1 MRLVAFLAALVAALL
16 VAAPARA
23 HVRATSVAVDLRSQG
38 DGVTAVVDVEYDV
51 LGRLLS
57 LDGVLSPDAVGADGV
72 DGADGAEAEVPTE
85 VRRRSLDAHAS
96 EVAAYVGGRLR
107 LSRSSIGCTA
117 GDDARVELA
126 DSGAVRV
133 ALAYEC
139 PASGALTVRSD
150 IFRASDGVV
159 DDTKTMVAYDI
170 DGSRGSTLLDTDRTS
185 ATVGDTDLLSEIPRF
200 AWLGAEHLL
209 FGFDHVLFLLA
220 LLLGARRL
228 RDVVE
233 VATAFTVAHSVTLVL
248 AAIGWVS
255 LPGWIVEPLIALSI
269 AFVALDN
276 LLSPRTSHR
285 LPVVF
290 GFGLL
295 HGLGFAGA
303 LSVDGPLSASTLV
316 DLVSFNVGIELAQ
329 LAIIALT
336 FPALLFLRR
345 AATTPPAARAL
356 TLGTVAAAVAVA
368 GAGLVWFA
376 ERSPL
381 LT

>member
-1 MRLVAFLAALVAALL
+1 MRLLAFLAALVAVLFF
-16 VAAPARA
+16 AAPAQA

-38 DGVTAVVDVEYDV
+38 DGVSAVVDMEYDI
-51 LGRLLS
+51 LARLLS
-57 LDGVLSPDAVGADGV
+57 LDGALSPDAVGV
-72 DGADGAEAEVPTE
+72 DGAAVEVPTE

-96 EVAAYVGGRLR
+96 DVAAYVGGRLR
-107 LSRSSIGCTA
+107 LSRGLIGCA
-117 GDDARVELA
+117 AEDDARVELA
-126 DSGAVRV
+126 DSGAVQV
-133 ALAYEC
+133 ALAYDC

-159 DDTKTMVAYDI
+159 DKTTTMVAYDI
-170 DGSRGSTLLDTDRTS
+170 DGHRGSTLLDTARTS
-185 ATVGDTDLLSEIPRF
+185 VTVGRTDLLSEIPRF
-200 AWLGAEHLL
+200 VRLGAEHLL
-209 FGFDHVLFLLA
+209 FGIDHVLFLLA
-220 LLLGARRL
+220 LLLGAKRL

-248 AAIGWVS
+248 AAIGLVS
-255 LPGWIVEPLIALSI
+255 VPGWIVEPLIALSI

-295 HGLGFAGA
+295 HGLGFAGT

-316 DLVSFNVGIELAQ
+316 DLVSFNVGIELVQ
-329 LAIIALT
+329 LTIIALT

-345 AATTPPAARAL
+345 AATTPVAARVL
-356 TLGTVAAAVAVA
+356 TLGTVAATVAVA
-368 GAGLVWFA
+368 GAGLVWFV

>member
-1 MRLVAFLAALVAALL
+1 MRPLAFLAALVTVFF
-16 VAAPARA
+16 VAAPAQA
-23 HVRATSVAVDLRSQG
+23 HVRSTTVTLGLRGQG
-38 DGVTAVVDVEYDV
+38 DGVAAVVDVEYDV
-51 LGRLLS
+51 LARLLG
-57 LDGVLSPDAVGADGV
+57 LDGVLGPDAVGADGAV
-72 DGADGAEAEVPTE
+72 AEVPVE

-96 EVAAYVGGRLR
+96 GTAAYVGGRLR
-107 LSRSSIGCTA
+107 LSRGSIGCTA
-117 GDDARVELA
+117 GDGARVELA

-133 ALAYEC
+133 ALAYDC
-139 PASGALTVRSD
+139 PASGALTVRSE
-150 IFRASDGVV
+150 IFRASDGVI
-159 DDTKTMVAYDI
+159 DETKTMVTYDV
-170 DGSRGSTLLDTDRTS
+170 DGRRGATLLDAAHPS
-185 ATVGDTDLLSEIPRF
+185 VTVGRTDLLSEIPRF
-200 AWLGAEHLL
+200 VLLGAEHLL
-209 FGFDHVLFLLA
+209 FGLDHVLFLLA

-233 VATAFTVAHSVTLVL
+233 VATAFTVAHSVTLVP

-255 LPGWIVEPLIALSI
+255 VPGWIVEPLIALSI

-303 LSVDGPLSASTLV
+303 LSVDGPLSLSTLA

-329 LAIIALT
+329 LSIIAIA

-345 AATTPPAARAL
+345 AATTPVAARAL

-368 GAGLVWFA
+368 GAGLVWFF
-376 ERSPL
+376 ERSPFL
-381 LT
+381 A

>member
-1 MRLVAFLAALVAALL
+1 MPVRLLAFLAALVAVFL
-16 VAAPARA
+16 VAAPAQA

-51 LGRLLS
+51 LARLLS
-57 LDGVLSPDAVGADGV
+57 LDGALGPDAVGV
-72 DGADGAEAEVPTE
+72 DGTAAE
-85 VRRRSLDAHAS
+85 VRRSALDAHAS
-96 EVAAYVGGRLR
+96 DVATYVGERLR

-117 GDDARVELA
+117 KDDARVELA

-133 ALAYEC
+133 ALAYDC

-150 IFRASDGVV
+150 IFRVSDGVI
-159 DDTKTMVAYDI
+159 DDTTTMVAYDI
-170 DGSRGSTLLDTDRTS
+170 GGRRGAVLLDSARTS
-185 ATVGDTDLLSEIPRF
+185 VTVGRTDLLSEIPRF
-200 AWLGAEHLL
+200 VRLGAEHLL
-209 FGFDHVLFLLA
+209 FGLDHVLFLLA
-220 LLLGARRL
+220 LLLGAKRL

-248 AAIGWVS
+248 AAVGWVS
-255 LPGWIVEPLIALSI
+255 VPGWIVEPLIALSI
-269 AFVALDN
+269 AFVAVDN

-303 LSVDGPLSASTLV
+303 ISVDGPLSVSTLA
-316 DLVSFNVGIELAQ
+316 DLVSFNVGIELVQ
-329 LAIIALT
+329 LTIIGLA
-336 FPALLFLRR
+336 FPGLLFLRR
-345 AATTPPAARAL
+345 AATTPVAARVL
-356 TLGTVAAAVAVA
+356 TLGTVAATVAVA
-368 GAGLVWFA
+368 GAGLVWFV
-376 ERSPL
+376 ERSPI

>member
-1 MRLVAFLAALVAALL
+1 MRLLGFLSALAVLL
-16 VAAPARA
+16 LTAAPAQA
-23 HVRATSVAVDLRSQG
+23 HVRTTSVAVDLRGQG
-38 DGVTAVVDVEYDV
+38 DGVAAVVDVEYDV
-51 LGRLLS
+51 LGRLLG
-57 LDGVLSPDAVGADGV
+57 LDGVATPDP
-72 DGADGAEAEVPTE
+72 DGAVPEVPAE
-85 VRRRSLDAHAS
+85 VRRASLDAHTAD
-96 EVAAYVGGRLR
+96 VAAYVGEGLR
-107 LSRSSIGCTA
+107 LSRSSIACTPQD
-117 GDDARVELA
+117 GARVELA

-159 DDTKTMVAYDI
+159 DDIRTMVAYDV
-170 DGSRGSTLLDTDRTS
+170 DGLRGSTLLDAERTGV
-185 ATVGDTDLLSEIPRF
+185 TVGESGLFSGVPAF
-200 AWLGAEHLL
+200 VVLGGEHLL
-209 FGFDHVLFLLA
+209 FGLDHVLFLLA
-220 LLLGARRL
+220 LLLGAKRL
-228 RDVVE
+228 RDVVQ

-255 LPGWIVEPLIALSI
+255 VPGWIVEPLIALSI

-276 LLSPRTSHR
+276 LLSPKSSHR

-290 GFGLL
+290 AFGLM

-303 LSVDGPLSASTLV
+303 LSVDGPASLSTLV
-316 DLVSFNVGIELAQ
+316 NLLSFNVGIELVQ
-329 LAIIALT
+329 LLLIAVA

-345 AATTPPAARAL
+345 VVTARVFM
-356 TLGTVAAAVAVA
+356 LGTVAAAVVVA
-368 GAGLVWFA
+368 GAGLVWFV

>member
-1 MRLVAFLAALVAALL
+1 MRLLALLAALVVTFLA
-16 VAAPARA
+16 AAPAQA
-23 HVRATSVAVDLRSQG
+23 HVRATSVAVDLRGQG

-57 LDGVLSPDAVGADGV
+57 LDGVVSPDADGGV
-72 DGADGAEAEVPTE
+72 QEVPAG

-96 EVAAYVGGRLR
+96 EVAAYVGAALR
-107 LSRSSIGCTA
+107 LSRSSIGCA
-117 GDDARVELA
+117 VHDGGRVELT

-139 PASGALTVRSD
+139 AASGALTVRSD
-150 IFRASDGVV
+150 VFAAADGLV
-159 DDTKTMVAYDI
+159 DDVRTTVAYDV
-170 DGSRGSTLLDTDRTS
+170 DGLRGATLLDAARTS
-185 ATVGDTDLLSEIPRF
+185 VTVGHTDLLSEIPRF
-200 AWLGAEHLL
+200 VLLGGEHLI
-209 FGFDHVLFLLA
+209 FGLDHVLFLLA
-220 LLLGARRL
+220 LLLGAKRL
-228 RDVVE
+228 RDVAE
-233 VATAFTVAHSVTLVL
+233 VATAFTVAHSVTLVA

-255 LPGWIVEPLIALSI
+255 VPGWIVEPLIALSI

-276 LLSPRTSHR
+276 LLSPRTGHR

-303 LSVDGPLSASTLV
+303 LSVDGPASLPMLV
-316 DLVSFNVGIELAQ
+316 NLISFNVGIEIAQ
-329 LAIIALT
+329 LAIIALA
-336 FPALLFLRR
+336 FPALSFLRR
-345 AATTPPAARAL
+345 AATGPVAARAL
-356 TLGTVAAAVAVA
+356 MLGTVGAAVAVA
-368 GAGLVWFA
+368 GAGLVWFV

>member
-1 MRLVAFLAALVAALL
+1 MRLLAFLTALAAMLL
-16 VAAPARA
+16 VAAPAQA

-38 DGVTAVVDVEYDV
+38 DGVAAVVDVEYDV
-51 LGRLLS
+51 LARLMS
-57 LDGVLSPDAVGADGV
+57 LDGALSPDAVGV
-72 DGADGAEAEVPTE
+72 DGAAAE

-96 EVAAYVGGRLR
+96 DVAAYVGGRLR
-107 LSRSSIGCTA
+107 LSRGAIGCTA
-117 GDDARVELA
+117 EDDARVELA

-133 ALAYEC
+133 ALAYGC
-139 PASGALTVRSD
+139 PASGMLTVRSD

-159 DDTKTMVAYDI
+159 DETTTMVAYDI
-170 DGSRGSTLLDTDRTS
+170 DGHRGSTLLDIARTS
-185 ATVGDTDLLSEIPRF
+185 VTVGRTDLLSEIPRF
-200 AWLGAEHLL
+200 VRLGAEHLL
-209 FGFDHVLFLLA
+209 FGLDHILFLLA
-220 LLLGARRL
+220 LLLGAKRL

-255 LPGWIVEPLIALSI
+255 VPGWIVEPLIALSI

-276 LLSPRTSHR
+276 LLSPKTSHR

-303 LSVDGPLSASTLV
+303 LSVDGPLSASTLA
-316 DLVSFNVGIELAQ
+316 DLVSFNVGIELVQ
-329 LAIIALT
+329 LTIITLA

-345 AATTPPAARAL
+345 VATTPVAARAL
-356 TLGTVAAAVAVA
+356 MLGTVAATVAVA
-368 GAGLVWFA
+368 GAGLVWFV

>member
-1 MRLVAFLAALVAALL
+1 MPVRLLAILAALVAVFL
-16 VAAPARA
+16 VAAPAQVQA

-51 LGRLLS
+51 LARLLS
-57 LDGVLSPDAVGADGV
+57 LDGALSPDAVGV
-72 DGADGAEAEVPTE
+72 DGAAAEVPTE
-85 VRRRSLDAHAS
+85 ARRSALDAHAS
-96 EVAAYVGGRLR
+96 DVATYVGERLR

-117 GDDARVELA
+117 KDDARVELA

-133 ALAYEC
+133 ALAYDC

-150 IFRASDGVV
+150 IFRVSDGVI
-159 DDTKTMVAYDI
+159 DDTTTMVAYDI
-170 DGSRGSTLLDTDRTS
+170 GGRRGAVLLDTARTS
-185 ATVGDTDLLSEIPRF
+185 VTVGHTDLLSEIPRF
-200 AWLGAEHLL
+200 VRLGAEHLL
-209 FGFDHVLFLLA
+209 FGLDHVLFLLA
-220 LLLGARRL
+220 LLLGAKRL

-248 AAIGWVS
+248 AAVGWVS
-255 LPGWIVEPLIALSI
+255 VPGWIVEPLIALSI
-269 AFVALDN
+269 AFVAVDN

-303 LSVDGPLSASTLV
+303 ISVDGPLSASTLA
-316 DLVSFNVGIELAQ
+316 DLVSFNVGIELVQ
-329 LAIIALT
+329 LTIIGLA
-336 FPALLFLRR
+336 FPGLLFLRR
-345 AATTPPAARAL
+345 AATTPVAARVL
-356 TLGTVAAAVAVA
+356 TLGTVAATVAVA
-368 GAGLVWFA
+368 GAGLVWFV
-376 ERSPL
+376 ERSPI

>member
-1 MRLVAFLAALVAALL
+1 MRLLAFLAALVAVFL
-16 VAAPARA
+16 VAAPAQA

-38 DGVTAVVDVEYDV
+38 DGVAAVVDVEYDV
-51 LGRLLS
+51 LARLLS
-57 LDGVLSPDAVGADGV
+57 LDGALSPDAVGV
-72 DGADGAEAEVPTE
+72 DGAAAEVPTE
-85 VRRRSLDAHAS
+85 VRRSSLDAHAS
-96 EVAAYVGGRLR
+96 DVAAYVGGRLR
-107 LSRSSIGCTA
+107 LSRGSIGCTA
-117 GDDARVELA
+117 EDDARVELA

-133 ALAYEC
+133 ALAYDC

-150 IFRASDGVV
+150 IFRVSDGVI
-159 DDTKTMVAYDI
+159 DDTTTMVAYDI
-170 DGSRGSTLLDTDRTS
+170 DGRRGSTLLDTARTS
-185 ATVGDTDLLSEIPRF
+185 VTVGRTDLLSEIPRF
-200 AWLGAEHLL
+200 VRLGAEHLL
-209 FGFDHVLFLLA
+209 FGLDHVLFLLA
-220 LLLGARRL
+220 LLLGAKRL

-255 LPGWIVEPLIALSI
+255 VPGWIVEPLIALSI

-285 LPVVF
+285 LPVAF

-303 LSVDGPLSASTLV
+303 LSVDGPLSASTLA

-329 LAIIALT
+329 LTIIALT

-345 AATTPPAARAL
+345 AATTPVAARAL
-356 TLGTVAAAVAVA
+356 TLGTVAATVAVA
-368 GAGLVWFA
+368 GAGLVWFV

>member
-1 MRLVAFLAALVAALL
+1 MRLLAFLAALVVMLL
-16 VAAPARA
+16 AAAPAQA
-23 HVRATSVAVDLRSQG
+23 HVRATSVAVDLRGQG
-38 DGVTAVVDVEYDV
+38 DGVAAVVDVEYDV
-51 LGRLLS
+51 LARLLG
-57 LDGVLSPDAVGADGV
+57 LDGVLSPDAVGADGAAV
-72 DGADGAEAEVPTE
+72 EVPTE
-85 VRRRSLDAHAS
+85 VRRGSLDAHAS
-96 EVAAYVGGRLR
+96 DVAGYVGGRLR

-117 GDDARVELA
+117 ADGARVELA

-133 ALAYEC
+133 ALAYDC

-159 DDTKTMVAYDI
+159 DDVRTMVAYDV
-170 DGSRGSTLLDTDRTS
+170 DGLRGSTLLDTDRTS
-185 ATVGDTDLLSEIPRF
+185 VTVGRTDLLSEIPRF
-200 AWLGAEHLL
+200 VRLGAEHLL
-209 FGFDHVLFLLA
+209 FGLDHVLFLLA
-220 LLLGARRL
+220 LLLGAKRL

-255 LPGWIVEPLIALSI
+255 VPGWIVEPLIALSI

-295 HGLGFAGA
+295 HGLGFADA
-303 LSVDGPLSASTLV
+303 LSVDGPLSASTLAN
-316 DLVSFNVGIELAQ
+316 LVSFNVGIELAQ
-329 LAIIALT
+329 LAIIVLA
-336 FPALLFLRR
+336 FPTLLFLRR
-345 AATTPPAARAL
+345 VATTPVAARAL

-368 GAGLVWFA
+368 GAGLVWFV

>member
-1 MRLVAFLAALVAALL
+1 MRLLAFLTALVVLL
-16 VAAPARA
+16 LAAAPAQA
-23 HVRATSVAVDLRSQG
+23 HVRATEVAIDLRGQG
-38 DGVTAVVDVEYDV
+38 DGVAAVVDVEYDI
-51 LGRLLS
+51 LARLLG
-57 LDGVLSPDAVGADGV
+57 LDGVLSPDAVGADGAAV
-72 DGADGAEAEVPTE
+72 EVPTE
-85 VRRRSLDAHAS
+85 VRRSSLDAHAS
-96 EVAAYVGGRLR
+96 EAAGYVGERLR
-107 LSRSSIGCTA
+107 LSRGSIGCTA
-117 GDDARVELA
+117 QEHARVELA
-126 DSGAVRV
+126 DSGAVQV
-133 ALAYEC
+133 ALAYAC

-159 DDTKTMVAYDI
+159 DETTTLVAYDV
-170 DGSRGSTLLDTDRTS
+170 DGHRGSALLDTAHTS
-185 ATVGDTDLLSEIPRF
+185 VTVGNTDLLSEIPQFIR
-200 AWLGAEHLL
+200 LGAEHLL
-209 FGFDHVLFLLA
+209 FGLDHVLFLLA
-220 LLLGARRL
+220 LLLGAKRL

-233 VATAFTVAHSVTLVL
+233 VATAFTAAHSVTLVL

-255 LPGWIVEPLIALSI
+255 VPGWIVEPLIALSI

-303 LSVDGPLSASTLV
+303 LSVDGPPSASTLA
-316 DLVSFNVGIELAQ
+316 DLISFNVGIELAQ
-329 LAIIALT
+329 LTIIAVA

-345 AATTPPAARAL
+345 AATTPVAARAL

-368 GAGLVWFA
+368 GAGLVWFV

>member
-1 MRLVAFLAALVAALL
+1 MRLLAFLAALVAVFL
-16 VAAPARA
+16 VAAPAQVQA

-51 LGRLLS
+51 LARLLS
-57 LDGVLSPDAVGADGV
+57 LDGALSPDAVGV
-72 DGADGAEAEVPTE
+72 DGAAAEIPTE
-85 VRRRSLDAHAS
+85 VRRSALDAHAS
-96 EVAAYVGGRLR
+96 DVATYVGERLR

-117 GDDARVELA
+117 KDDARVELA

-133 ALAYEC
+133 ALAYDC

-150 IFRASDGVV
+150 IFRVSDGVI
-159 DDTKTMVAYDI
+159 DDTTTMVAYDI
-170 DGSRGSTLLDTDRTS
+170 GGRRGAVLLDTARTS
-185 ATVGDTDLLSEIPRF
+185 VTVGRTDLLGEIPRF
-200 AWLGAEHLL
+200 VRLGAEHLL
-209 FGFDHVLFLLA
+209 FGLDHVLFLLA
-220 LLLGARRL
+220 LLLGAKRL

-248 AAIGWVS
+248 AAVGWVS
-255 LPGWIVEPLIALSI
+255 VPGWIVEPLIALSI
-269 AFVALDN
+269 AFVAVDN

-303 LSVDGPLSASTLV
+303 ISVDGPLSASTLA
-316 DLVSFNVGIELAQ
+316 DLVSFNVGIELVQ
-329 LAIIALT
+329 LTIIGLA
-336 FPALLFLRR
+336 FPGLLFLRR
-345 AATTPPAARAL
+345 AATAPAAARVL
-356 TLGTVAAAVAVA
+356 TLGTVAATVAVA
-368 GAGLVWFA
+368 GAGLVWFV
-376 ERSPL
+376 ERSPI

>member
-1 MRLVAFLAALVAALL
+1 MPVRLLAFLAALVAVFL
-16 VAAPARA
+16 VAAPAQVQA

-51 LGRLLS
+51 LARLLS
-57 LDGVLSPDAVGADGV
+57 LDGALSPDAVGV
-72 DGADGAEAEVPTE
+72 DGAAAEVPTE
-85 VRRRSLDAHAS
+85 ARRSALDAHAS
-96 EVAAYVGGRLR
+96 DVATYVGERLR

-117 GDDARVELA
+117 KDDARVELA

-133 ALAYEC
+133 ALAYDC

-150 IFRASDGVV
+150 IFRVSDGVI
-159 DDTKTMVAYDI
+159 DDTTTMVAYDI
-170 DGSRGSTLLDTDRTS
+170 GGRRGAVLLDTARTS
-185 ATVGDTDLLSEIPRF
+185 VTVGHTDLLSEIPRF
-200 AWLGAEHLL
+200 VRLGAEHLL
-209 FGFDHVLFLLA
+209 FGLDHVLFLLA
-220 LLLGARRL
+220 LLLGAKRL

-248 AAIGWVS
+248 AAVGWVS
-255 LPGWIVEPLIALSI
+255 VPGWIVEPLIALSI
-269 AFVALDN
+269 AFVAVDN

-303 LSVDGPLSASTLV
+303 ISVDGPLSASTLA
-316 DLVSFNVGIELAQ
+316 DLVSFNVGIELVQ
-329 LAIIALT
+329 LTIIGLA
-336 FPALLFLRR
+336 FPGLLFLRR
-345 AATTPPAARAL
+345 AATTPVAARVL
-356 TLGTVAAAVAVA
+356 TLGTVAATVAVA
-368 GAGLVWFA
+368 GAGLVWFV
-376 ERSPL
+376 ERSPI

>member
-1 MRLVAFLAALVAALL
+1 MPVRLLAFLAALVAVFL
-16 VAAPARA
+16 VAAPAQAQA

-51 LGRLLS
+51 LARLLS
-57 LDGVLSPDAVGADGV
+57 LDGALSPDAVGV
-72 DGADGAEAEVPTE
+72 DGAAAEVPTE
-85 VRRRSLDAHAS
+85 ARRSALDAHAS
-96 EVAAYVGGRLR
+96 DVATYVGERLR

-117 GDDARVELA
+117 KDDARVELA

-133 ALAYEC
+133 ALAYDC

-150 IFRASDGVV
+150 IFRVSDGVI
-159 DDTKTMVAYDI
+159 DDTTTMVAYDI
-170 DGSRGSTLLDTDRTS
+170 GGRRGAVLLDTARTS
-185 ATVGDTDLLSEIPRF
+185 VTVGHTDLLSEIPRF
-200 AWLGAEHLL
+200 VRLGAEHLL
-209 FGFDHVLFLLA
+209 FGLDHVLFLLA
-220 LLLGARRL
+220 LLLGAKRL

-248 AAIGWVS
+248 AAVGWVS
-255 LPGWIVEPLIALSI
+255 VPGWIVEPLIALSI
-269 AFVALDN
+269 AFVAVDN

-303 LSVDGPLSASTLV
+303 ISVDGPLSASTLA
-316 DLVSFNVGIELAQ
+316 DLVSFNVGIELVQ
-329 LAIIALT
+329 LTIIGLA
-336 FPALLFLRR
+336 FPGLLFLRR
-345 AATTPPAARAL
+345 AATTPVAARVL
-356 TLGTVAAAVAVA
+356 TLGTVAATVAVA
-368 GAGLVWFA
+368 GAGLVWFV
-376 ERSPL
+376 ERSPI

>member
-1 MRLVAFLAALVAALL
+1 MRLLAFLAALVVVLL
-16 VAAPARA
+16 VAAPAQA
-23 HVRATSVAVDLRSQG
+23 HVRATSVAVDLRSQD
-38 DGVTAVVDVEYDV
+38 DGVAAVVDVEYDV
-51 LGRLLS
+51 LARLLS
-57 LDGVLSPDAVGADGV
+57 LDGVLSPDAVGAD
-72 DGADGAEAEVPTE
+72 AEVPTE
-85 VRRRSLDAHAS
+85 VRRRSLDAHVS
-96 EVAAYVGGRLR
+96 DVAAYVGGRLR
-107 LSRSSIGCTA
+107 LSRGLIGCTA
-117 GDDARVELA
+117 EDDARVELA
-126 DSGAVRV
+126 DSGAVQV
-133 ALAYEC
+133 ALAYDC

-159 DDTKTMVAYDI
+159 DETTTMVVYDI
-170 DGSRGSTLLDTDRTS
+170 DGRRGSTLLDTARTS
-185 ATVGDTDLLSEIPRF
+185 VTVGRTDLLSEIPRF
-200 AWLGAEHLL
+200 VRLGAEHLL
-209 FGFDHVLFLLA
+209 FGLDHVLFLLA
-220 LLLGARRL
+220 LLLGAKRL

-255 LPGWIVEPLIALSI
+255 VPGWIVEPLIALSI

-295 HGLGFAGA
+295 HGLGFAGT
-303 LSVDGPLSASTLV
+303 LSVDGPLSASTLAN
-316 DLVSFNVGIELAQ
+316 LLSFNVGIELVQ
-329 LAIIALT
+329 LTIIALT

-345 AATTPPAARAL
+345 AATTPVATRAL
-356 TLGTVAAAVAVA
+356 MLGTVAATVAVA
-368 GAGLVWFA
+368 GAGLVWFV

>member
-1 MRLVAFLAALVAALL
+1 MRLLAFLAALVAVFLG
-16 VAAPARA
+16 AAPAQA
-23 HVRATSVAVDLRSQG
+23 HVRATSVAVDLRSNG
-38 DGVTAVVDVEYDV
+38 EGVAAVVAMEYDV
-51 LGRLLS
+51 LARLLS
-57 LDGVLSPDAVGADGV
+57 LDGVLSQDVVRV
-72 DGADGAEAEVPTE
+72 DGPAAEAPTE
-85 VRRRSLDAHAS
+85 VRRSSLDTHAS
-96 EVAAYVGGRLR
+96 DVAAYVGARLR
-107 LSRSSIGCTA
+107 LSRGSIGCTVE
-117 GDDARVELA
+117 DDARVHLA

-133 ALAYEC
+133 ALAYDC

-150 IFRASDGVV
+150 IFRVSDGVI
-159 DDTKTMVAYDI
+159 DDTTTLVAYNI
-170 DGSRGSTLLDTDRTS
+170 DGRRGSTLLDTVRTS
-185 ATVGDTDLLSEIPRF
+185 LTVGHTDLLSEIPRF
-200 AWLGAEHLL
+200 VRLGAEHLL
-209 FGFDHVLFLLA
+209 FGLDHVLFLLA

-255 LPGWIVEPLIALSI
+255 VPGWIVEPLIALSI

-303 LSVDGPLSASTLV
+303 LSVDGPLSASTLA
-316 DLVSFNVGIELAQ
+316 DLVAFNVGIELVQ

-345 AATTPPAARAL
+345 VATKPVAARAL
-356 TLGTVAAAVAVA
+356 TLGTVAATVVVA
-368 GAGLVWFA
+368 GAGLVWFV

-381 LT
+381 LA

>member
-1 MRLVAFLAALVAALL
+1 MRLLAFLAALVVMLL
-16 VAAPARA
+16 AVAPAQA
-23 HVRATSVAVDLRSQG
+23 HVRATSVAVDLRGQG
-38 DGVTAVVDVEYDV
+38 DGVAAVVDVEYDV
-51 LGRLLS
+51 LARLLG
-57 LDGVLSPDAVGADGV
+57 LDGVLSPDA
-72 DGADGAEAEVPTE
+72 DGADGAAVEVPTE
-85 VRRRSLDAHAS
+85 VRRGSLDAHARD
-96 EVAAYVGGRLR
+96 VAVYVGGRLR
-107 LSRSSIGCTA
+107 LSRSSIGCIA
-117 GDDARVELA
+117 EDGARVELA

-133 ALAYEC
+133 ALAYDC

-150 IFRASDGVV
+150 IFRSSDGVV
-159 DDTKTMVAYDI
+159 DDIRTMVAYDI
-170 DGSRGSTLLDTDRTS
+170 DGRRGSTLLDTDHTS
-185 ATVGDTDLLSEIPRF
+185 ATVGRTDLLSEIPRF
-200 AWLGAEHLL
+200 VRLGAEHLL
-209 FGFDHVLFLLA
+209 FGLDHVLFLLA
-220 LLLGARRL
+220 LLLGAKRL

-255 LPGWIVEPLIALSI
+255 VPGWIVEPLIALSI

-303 LSVDGPLSASTLV
+303 LSVDGPLSASTLAG
-316 DLVSFNVGIELAQ
+316 LVSFNVGIELAQ
-329 LAIIALT
+329 LAIIALA

-345 AATTPPAARAL
+345 AGTTPLAARAL
-356 TLGTVAAAVAVA
+356 ALGTVAATVAVA
-368 GAGLVWFA
+368 GAGLVWFV

-381 LT
+381 LA

>member
-1 MRLVAFLAALVAALL
+1 MPVRLLAFLAALVAVFL
-16 VAAPARA
+16 VAAPAQVQA

-51 LGRLLS
+51 LARLLS
-57 LDGVLSPDAVGADGV
+57 LDGALSPDAVGV
-72 DGADGAEAEVPTE
+72 DGAAAEVPTE
-85 VRRRSLDAHAS
+85 ARRSALDAHAS
-96 EVAAYVGGRLR
+96 DVATYVGERLR

-117 GDDARVELA
+117 KDDARVELA

-133 ALAYEC
+133 ALAYDC

-150 IFRASDGVV
+150 IFRVSDGVI
-159 DDTKTMVAYDI
+159 DDTTTMVAYDI
-170 DGSRGSTLLDTDRTS
+170 GGRRGAMLLDSARTS
-185 ATVGDTDLLSEIPRF
+185 VTVGRTDLLSEIPRF
-200 AWLGAEHLL
+200 VRLGAEHLL
-209 FGFDHVLFLLA
+209 FGLDHVLFLLA
-220 LLLGARRL
+220 LLLGAKRL

-248 AAIGWVS
+248 AAVGWVS
-255 LPGWIVEPLIALSI
+255 VPGWIVEPLIALSI
-269 AFVALDN
+269 AFVAVDN

-303 LSVDGPLSASTLV
+303 ISVDGPLSASTLA
-316 DLVSFNVGIELAQ
+316 DLVSFNVGIELVQ
-329 LAIIALT
+329 LTIIGLA
-336 FPALLFLRR
+336 FPGLLFLRR
-345 AATTPPAARAL
+345 AATTPVAARVL
-356 TLGTVAAAVAVA
+356 TLGTVAATVAVA
-368 GAGLVWFA
+368 GAGLVWFV
-376 ERSPL
+376 ERSPI

>member
-1 MRLVAFLAALVAALL
+1 MRLLAFLAVLVAVFL

-23 HVRATSVAVDLRSQG
+23 HVRATTVAVDLRSQG
-38 DGVTAVVDVEYDV
+38 AGVGAVVDMEYDV
-51 LGRLLS
+51 LGRLLG
-57 LDGVLSPDAVGADGV
+57 LDGVLSPDP
-72 DGADGAEAEVPTE
+72 DGAEAEVPAE
-85 VRRRSLDAHAS
+85 VRRRSLDGHAS

-107 LSRSSIGCTA
+107 LSRGLIGCVA
-117 GDDARVELA
+117 GDGGRVELA
-126 DSGAVRV
+126 GSGAVRV
-133 ALAYEC
+133 ALAYDC
-139 PASGALTVRSD
+139 PASGALTVRND
-150 IFRASDGVV
+150 IFRPSDGVV
-159 DDTKTMVAYDI
+159 DETTTMVAYDV
-170 DGSRGSTLLDTDRTS
+170 DGRRGSTLLDVDRTS
-185 ATVGDTDLLSEIPRF
+185 VTVGRTDLLGEIPRF
-200 AWLGAEHLL
+200 VLLGAEHLL
-209 FGFDHVLFLLA
+209 FGLDHVLFLLA

-255 LPGWIVEPLIALSI
+255 VPGWIVEPLIALSI

-303 LSVDGPLSASTLV
+303 LSVDGPLSVSTLAN
-316 DLVSFNVGIELAQ
+316 LLSFNVGIELVQ
-329 LAIIALT
+329 LTIIALA
-336 FPALLFLRR
+336 FPVLLFLRG
-345 AATTPPAARAL
+345 AATTPVAARAL
-356 TLGTVAAAVAVA
+356 TLGTVAATVAVA
-368 GAGLVWFA
+368 GAGLVWFV

-381 LT
+381 LA

>member
-1 MRLVAFLAALVAALL
+1 MRLLAFLAALVAMFL
-16 VAAPARA
+16 VAAPAQA
-23 HVRATSVAVDLRSQG
+23 HVRATSVAVDLSSQG
-38 DGVTAVVDVEYDV
+38 DGVAAVVDVEYDV
-51 LGRLLS
+51 LARLLS
-57 LDGVLSPDAVGADGV
+57 LDGALSPDAVGV
-72 DGADGAEAEVPTE
+72 DGAAAEVPTE
-85 VRRRSLDAHAS
+85 VRRSSLDAHAS
-96 EVAAYVGGRLR
+96 DVAAYVGGRLR
-107 LSRSSIGCTA
+107 LSRGSIGCTA
-117 GDDARVELA
+117 EDDARVELA

-133 ALAYEC
+133 ALAYDC

-150 IFRASDGVV
+150 IFRASDGVI
-159 DDTKTMVAYDI
+159 DDTTTMVAYDI
-170 DGSRGSTLLDTDRTS
+170 DGRRGSTLLDTARTS
-185 ATVGDTDLLSEIPRF
+185 VTVGRTNLLSEIPRF
-200 AWLGAEHLL
+200 VRLGAEHLL
-209 FGFDHVLFLLA
+209 FGLDHVLFLLA
-220 LLLGARRL
+220 LLLGAKRL

-255 LPGWIVEPLIALSI
+255 VPGWIVEPLIALSI
-269 AFVALDN
+269 AFVALGN

-303 LSVDGPLSASTLV
+303 LSVDGPLSASTLA

-329 LAIIALT
+329 LTIIALT

-345 AATTPPAARAL
+345 AATTPVAARAL
-356 TLGTVAAAVAVA
+356 TLGTVAATVAVA
-368 GAGLVWFA
+368 GAGLVWFV